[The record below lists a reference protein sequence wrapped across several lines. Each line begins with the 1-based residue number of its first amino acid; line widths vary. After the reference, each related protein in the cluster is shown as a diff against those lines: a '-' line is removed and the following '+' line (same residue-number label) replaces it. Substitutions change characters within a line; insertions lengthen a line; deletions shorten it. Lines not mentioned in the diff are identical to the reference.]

1 MLFGVFEGKIFW
13 SSFGKLET
21 RWRQVNRTTM
31 VQRISSLAKA
41 GKMET
46 LRSNRIDLA
55 QVIKS
60 NRIRMLEVADI
71 ASVITR
77 IGTLIGR

>member
-1 MLFGVFEGKIFW
+1 
-13 SSFGKLET
+13 
-21 RWRQVNRTTM
+21 
-31 VQRISSLAKA
+31 
-41 GKMET
+41 MET

-77 IGTLIGR
+77 IGTLIGRQSRSTRSRVAVIKVIAGRARRAKPVMLRALVAACSALS